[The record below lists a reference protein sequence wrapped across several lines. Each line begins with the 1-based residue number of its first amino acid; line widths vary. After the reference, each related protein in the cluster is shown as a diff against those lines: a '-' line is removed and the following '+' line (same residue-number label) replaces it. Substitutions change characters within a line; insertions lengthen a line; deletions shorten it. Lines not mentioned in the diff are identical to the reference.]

1 MASVQNEGEE
11 MEAGGDESDDSGVWQ
26 PPFAEVEDE
35 NGNTPFPVG
44 TLSEISSHVK
54 TTVSTTKKM
63 IDFLKLDSSS
73 VFIDV
78 GCGVGAVSNVVAQ
91 EVQCRVLGLDFCE
104 NEIVGAQKAAKDLGV
119 ENVVSYVCAD
129 MFTLPQL
136 IEERGYDL
144 SKTFLYMYLIPKQ
157 IGRKELREMCEGL
170 MKQGAKVVTFT
181 YHPPFWSK
189 HVKDDTYDLRVYDFA
204 GTE

>member
-104 NEIVGAQKAAKDLGV
+104 NEFILRRSVLKSSPMSMK
-119 ENVVSYVCAD
+119 
-129 MFTLPQL
+129 LPQGL
-136 IEERGYDL
+136 LLLKTYVFWNWSTCPFFEKVCIFLFGQL
-144 SKTFLYMYLIPKQ
+144 S
-157 IGRKELREMCEGL
+157 R
-170 MKQGAKVVTFT
+170 
-181 YHPPFWSK
+181 
-189 HVKDDTYDLRVYDFA
+189 
-204 GTE
+204 